1 MHTACGITVPQ
12 PSMLSMF
19 TGGSRNGLTQN
30 GYLLFLLTSF
40 PFFFFPESKSSL
52 IQDRKQTMKEVLSR
66 RKNELFTLK
75 EEKTNVDSLLKLC
88 GRVKD
93 VIKGDILKALK

>member
-1 MHTACGITVPQ
+1 MHTASGITVPQ
-12 PSMLSMF
+12 PSMWSRF

-40 PFFFFPESKSSL
+40 RFFFFPESKSSL
-52 IQDRKQTMKEVLSR
+52 IQDRKQTVKEMLSR

-75 EEKTNVDSLLKLC
+75 KEKTNVDSLLKLC
-88 GRVKD
+88 GSVKD
-93 VIKGDILKALK
+93 MIKGDILKALK